1 MLGHSSRPCPC
12 PKYCFFVPLPATF
25 AELQAGGGLMLY
37 LPRVGWRADH
47 SLQKLREVGF
57 DDIVPVEGLDGA
69 TEDPWA
75 IGAQRGLHFDVGL
88 TGGEVACALSMIAL
102 WERVVDEALPYLLVF
117 EDDVLPHPDIERLG
131 TQYWAETPR
140 DADFVFLGNQMDV
153 DNVADSRCRVLA
165 SPSWCLHAYVISDEG
180 ARRALSL
187 LRTQM
192 EFDDRWLSAVDIEA
206 RTWMERGDI
215 RYVCWNG
222 TMLPKPFPVSDGPRT
237 GVDLGPDVMRPKADT
252 GLFYQNFSLGSAIW
266 PQHAAANGGRRLRK
280 PRAVLIA
287 PTAPHRGGNGLAM
300 RAGVALEGL
309 ARTCDVALVVAPY
322 GYGTV
327 SSWAKETAER
337 ILVLSD
343 AHADPFLRRIPH
355 VSSSERDL
363 ARLAYP
369 RPFASTWSTPAG
381 AAAIVELVSG
391 QADLVYVTRS
401 YLAPLAEPWLAG
413 DQRTPLVLDV
423 DEDDSQALRQ
433 LADVWRLEGND
444 PVAAQLMAA
453 DADKLELIA
462 NQWIP
467 RADLALASSDVEVAA
482 LRTRFADLPARAL
495 PNPVP
500 VRGAEGWA
508 EPVDVAFVANF
519 DYLPN
524 QDAARWLCRQVLP
537 RLRRRMGREVRVA
550 LAGSHIG
557 PAVAELNGDGVVLV
571 RDPWTVTPIYEATTI
586 AVAPLRAGGG
596 TRIKILEAF
605 GHRRAVVSTSL
616 GAEGLP
622 VTSGKHL
629 LIADSADDFADA
641 CGRALWDWSL
651 RAALVSAAVE
661 VAIAHSWPRVASMVS
676 EIATE
681 VLVSRRGGAG
691 ASPAITPPTCR

>member
-1 MLGHSSRPCPC
+1 MGHRGTARSALRRRPHRGRGGVRA
-12 PKYCFFVPLPATF
+12 FDDRAMG
-25 AELQAGGGLMLY
+25 AGG
-37 LPRVGWRADH
+37 RRSA
-47 SLQKLREVGF
+47 
-57 DDIVPVEGLDGA
+57 IVPA
-69 TEDPWA
+69 RF
-75 IGAQRGLHFDVGL
+75 RGRRAPTSRHR
-88 TGGEVACALSMIAL
+88 APRNA
-102 WERVVDEALPYLLVF
+102 
-117 EDDVLPHPDIERLG
+117 VLGRD
-131 TQYWAETPR
+131 PR

-165 SPSWCLHAYVISDEG
+165 SPSWCLHAYVISNEG

-206 RTWMERGDI
+206 RTWMERGEI

-252 GLFYQNFSLGSAIW
+252 GLFFQNFSLGSAIW
-266 PQHAAANGGRRLRK
+266 PQHSATSGGRRLRK

-287 PTAPHRGGNGLAM
+287 PTAPHREGNGLAM

-322 GYGTV
+322 GYGRV
-327 SSWAKETAER
+327 SSWAKEIAER

-355 VSSSERDL
+355 VTSSERDL

-391 QADLVYVTRS
+391 RADLVYVTRS

-413 DQRTPLVLDV
+413 DHRPPVVLDV
-423 DEDDSQALRQ
+423 DEDDAQALRQ
-433 LADVWRLEGND
+433 LADVWRLDED
-444 PVAAQLMAA
+444 DLVAAQLMTA

-467 RADLALASSDVEVAA
+467 RADLVLASSDVEVAA
-482 LRTRFADLPARAL
+482 LRTRFADLPARVL

-500 VRGAEGWA
+500 MRGNEGWA

-519 DYLPN
+519 DYRPN
-524 QDAARWLCRQVLP
+524 QDAARWLCRQVFP
-537 RLRRRMGREVRVA
+537 PAAAYGAGGPGRAGRKPHRSGRRRARWRWGHTRPGPLVGHADLRSDHHRRGSVA
-550 LAGSHIG
+550 RRWRDQDQDLGGIRS
-557 PAVAELNGDGVVLV
+557 PADGGQYLT
-571 RDPWTVTPIYEATTI
+571 R
-586 AVAPLRAGGG
+586 GGG
-596 TRIKILEAF
+596 SP
-605 GHRRAVVSTSL
+605 GHL
-616 GAEGLP
+616 GQAP
-622 VTSGKHL
+622 P
-629 LIADSADDFADA
+629 DS
-641 CGRALWDWSL
+641 R
-651 RAALVSAAVE
+651 
-661 VAIAHSWPRVASMVS
+661 
-676 EIATE
+676 
-681 VLVSRRGGAG
+681 
-691 ASPAITPPTCR
+691 